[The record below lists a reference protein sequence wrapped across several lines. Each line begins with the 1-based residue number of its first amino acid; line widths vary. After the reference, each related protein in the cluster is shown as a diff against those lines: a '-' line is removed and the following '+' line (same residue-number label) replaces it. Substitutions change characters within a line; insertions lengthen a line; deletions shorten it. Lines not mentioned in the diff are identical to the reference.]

1 MKDGSATP
9 ARVDAEEILEKA
21 LGGLEGMPDDLVD
34 ALLAELGKPDTNR
47 IQRLEDAFKGAA
59 DDRTD

>member
-1 MKDGSATP
+1 MNSGSASP
-9 ARVDAEEILEKA
+9 ARVDAEQILGKA
-21 LGGLEGMPDDLVD
+21 LGGLQGMPDGLVD